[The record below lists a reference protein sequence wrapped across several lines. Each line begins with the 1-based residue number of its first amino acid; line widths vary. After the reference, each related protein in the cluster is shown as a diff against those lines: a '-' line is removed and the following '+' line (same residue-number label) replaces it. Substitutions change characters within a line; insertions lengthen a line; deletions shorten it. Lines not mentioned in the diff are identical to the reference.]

1 MAAGKK
7 HLLASSGEERS
18 ELISSSH
25 SETGLDIVAVDKIG
39 ELSGRPMAA
48 ELTIS
53 QTSKQYHVTI
63 RALRFYEDHGL
74 LSPRRPGG
82 WRRYYGEKERKRLE
96 MILLGKRLGFSL
108 AEIKEIVNNP
118 NIGDSAS
125 FEHLLL
131 ERQILEQLEFLE
143 QRREEIDSAI
153 ARLRAHL
160 SRSQEG

>member
-1 MAAGKK
+1 MAAGKN
-7 HLLASSGEERS
+7 HLLALSGEERT

-25 SETGLDIVAVDKIG
+25 SETGMDIVAVDKIG
-39 ELSGRPMAA
+39 ELSGRPMVA

-53 QTSKQYHVTI
+53 QMSKQYHVTK
-63 RALRFYEDHGL
+63 RALRFYEDRAL
-74 LSPRRPGG
+74 LSPRRPSG

-143 QRREEIDSAI
+143 RRREEINSAI
-153 ARLRAHL
+153 ARLRARL
-160 SRSQEG
+160 SRRRED